1 VENKRG
7 AKVHRMLSATENAE
21 QAVSEA
27 PALRELG
34 RSVFLGFER
43 APRPVLL
50 SLDADEVRA
59 GPAPLLRDVHVR
71 LRREDRVWLEGPN
84 GAGKTTLLAALRERS
99 TLPPDRV
106 LHLPQELPAGAGARL
121 LREVREL
128 PGEVRGRVLSLVG
141 ALGADPPRLLASAD
155 PSPGEARKLLL
166 ALGMGRH
173 AWALLLDEPT
183 NHLDLPTVERLEQ
196 ALAAYPGAILLV
208 THDAQ
213 LAARCT
219 GSRWHVGEGRVVPM
233 G

>member
-1 VENKRG
+1 
-7 AKVHRMLSATENAE
+7 
-21 QAVSEA
+21 
-27 PALRELG
+27 
-34 RSVFLGFER
+34 VFLVYER

-50 SLDADEVRA
+50 SLDLEEVGA

-84 GAGKTTLLAALRERS
+84 GAGKSTLLAALRERA
-99 TLPPDRV
+99 TLPPERV
-106 LHLPQELPAGAGARL
+106 LHLPQELPAGAGAQL
-121 LREVREL
+121 LAEVRDL
-128 PGEVRGRVLSLVG
+128 PDEVRGRVLSLVG
-141 ALGADPPRLLASAD
+141 ALGTDPARLLASAD

-183 NHLDLPTVERLEQ
+183 NHLDLPTLERLEE
-196 ALAAYPGAILLV
+196 ALVAYPGALLLV

-219 GSRWHVGEGRVVPM
+219 ASRWHVDHGRVEEV
-233 G
+233 